1 MGVFFAML
9 AYTFWFLTS
18 QFRHKAHTMCHAFIS
33 SLLSLSKH
41 SSMWAGLTH
50 THHSWSCVC
59 CSRFEQTNIVSSFLA
74 RITQQKSMHKQLQ
87 NEVND
92 QLTQYMNFS
101 RCLLLTLAHKRART
115 HVHTTLE
122 TSMYI
127 TQVFESCHPLHAVH
141 KCFPFFQFSFLPP
154 LHTLDSLGK
163 AWQYWQNLHFFL
175 KRGEF
180 WSPTIYLS
188 LKWC

>member
-1 MGVFFAML
+1 ML

-33 SLLSLSKH
+33 SLPSLSKH

-59 CSRFEQTNIVSSFLA
+59 SSHFEQTNIVSSFLA

-101 RCLLLTLAHKRART
+101 WCLLLTLTIQARAHTRT
-115 HVHTTLE
+115 HTPLLIHPCTLHKFLNLVTPCMQFTT
-122 TSMYI
+122 
-127 TQVFESCHPLHAVH
+127 V
-141 KCFPFFQFSFLPP
+141 FPFSTVLIPTPP
-154 LHTLDSLGK
+154 WFTGK
-163 AWQYWQNLHFFL
+163 SRCTWQYWQNLFFL
-175 KRGEF
+175 KGSSGLLQF
-180 WSPTIYLS
+180 TYH
-188 LKWC
+188 

>member
-1 MGVFFAML
+1 MHWKSAKKLYSWDVGVFFAML

-59 CSRFEQTNIVSSFLA
+59 CSRFEQTNIVSSFPA

-101 RCLLLTLAHKRART
+101 RCLLLTLAHM
-115 HVHTTLE
+115 HTPLLIHPCTL
-122 TSMYI
+122 
-127 TQVFESCHPLHAVH
+127 H
-141 KCFPFFQFSFLPP
+141 KFLNLVTPCMQFTNVFPFSSFHSYPP
-154 LHTLDSLGK
+154 ST
-163 AWQYWQNLHFFL
+163 
-175 KRGEF
+175 
-180 WSPTIYLS
+180 P
-188 LKWC
+188 

>member
-1 MGVFFAML
+1 ML

-33 SLLSLSKH
+33 SLPSLSKH

-59 CSRFEQTNIVSSFLA
+59 SSHFEQTNIVSSFLA

-101 RCLLLTLAHKRART
+101 WCLLLTLTIQARART
-115 HVHTTLE
+115 HTHAHTTLD

-141 KCFPFFQFSFLPP
+141 NCFPFFHSSHSYPP
-154 LHTLDSLGK
+154 PDSLGK
-163 AWQYWQNLHFFL
+163 ADVHDNTDKIFSF
-175 KRGEF
+175 
-180 WSPTIYLS
+180 
-188 LKWC
+188 

>member
-1 MGVFFAML
+1 ML

-33 SLLSLSKH
+33 SLPSLSKH

-59 CSRFEQTNIVSSFLA
+59 SSHFEQTNIVSSFLA

-101 RCLLLTLAHKRART
+101 WCLLLTLTIQARAHTHART
-115 HVHTTLE
+115 HHSWYIHVHY
-122 TSMYI
+122 TSFWI
-127 TQVFESCHPLHAVH
+127 SSPLA
-141 KCFPFFQFSFLPP
+141 CSSQLFSLFPQFSFLPP
-154 LHTLDSLGK
+154 PDSLGK
-163 AWQYWQNLHFFL
+163 ADVHDNTDKIFSF
-175 KRGEF
+175 
-180 WSPTIYLS
+180 
-188 LKWC
+188 